1 MKEKILS
8 SGNFELTFFFHHCI
22 CRKKNL
28 FLVYGIADLSLTKTM
43 DYTVYCKTL
52 PRKPIVVTSDFVN
65 TELLNEFCTTFYFAY
80 KVEKI

>member
-1 MKEKILS
+1 MKKKYCQVATSNLLS
-8 SGNFELTFFFHHCI
+8 FFIIAFVE
-22 CRKKNL
+22 KNL